1 MSRIKTKLIAEFGD
15 FQTPPQLAEAVCSL
29 VAKKRVRPAAVIEP
43 TCGRGNFLAA
53 AQKEFPTAGLIGYD
67 INPDYVSAAQ
77 QRLPQSSVSV
87 GNFFDL
93 DWRQLLDEL
102 PEPLLIV
109 GNPPWVTNS
118 ELGTLGSKNLPIKN
132 NFQNHR
138 GLDALT
144 GKSNF
149 DISEWMLMKLAEWL
163 SGREAT
169 LAMLCKT
176 VVARKALLH
185 TWKRNIPIGSAEIH
199 AIDANKHF
207 EAAVDACLLLCRFSP
222 NKPNKT
228 CKVYHSLGSK
238 PNGTLGFHEGRL
250 LADIGAYEELK
261 HLEGE
266 SLYRWRSGV
275 KHDCRN
281 VMEFHRQD
289 GRLINGFGEA
299 VDLEERY
306 LFPMLKSS
314 ELANGKTENPKRWML
329 VTQKTV
335 GEETGAIEH
344 QAPKTW
350 KYLTA
355 HAELLDGR
363 RSSIYQTRPRYSVF
377 GVGKYTFAP
386 WKVAISGFYK
396 RLFFA
401 KVGVFQGKPVVLDDT
416 AYFVDCDSEQ
426 EADLVCSLLNSD
438 MTRRFYSAFIFWDA
452 KRPITVSTL
461 KLLDI
466 QRLAESQHRLEALK
480 SCRPDL
486 FKGQLNLF

>member
-1 MSRIKTKLIAEFGD
+1 MTRTKTKLIAEFGD
-15 FQTPPQLAEAVCSL
+15 FQTPPPLAEAVCSL
-29 VAKKRVRPAAVIEP
+29 LGKKQVRPLTVIEP
-43 TCGRGNFLAA
+43 TCGRGNFLIA
-53 AQKEFPTAGLIGYD
+53 AQKEFPTARLIGFD
-67 INPDYVSAAQ
+67 INADYVQIAQ
-77 QRLPQSSVSV
+77 QRLSESSVSV

-93 DWRQLLDEL
+93 DWRKLLDDLSEAF
-102 PEPLLIV
+102 LLI

-118 ELGTLGSKNLPIKN
+118 ELGTLGSKNLPTKN
-132 NFQNHR
+132 NFQNYR

-149 DISEWMLMKLAEWL
+149 DISEWMLLKLIEWL

-176 VVARKALLH
+176 AVARKVLLQ
-185 TWKRNIPIGSAEIH
+185 TWKRNIPIGLAEIH

-207 EAAVDACLLLCRFSP
+207 AAAVDACLLLCRFSP
-222 NKPNKT
+222 NEHEKL
-228 CKVYHSLGSK
+228 CRVYQSLGSMPK
-238 PNGTLGFHEGRL
+238 GTLGYHEGRL
-250 LADIGAYEELK
+250 LADIRAYDGLK

-281 VMEFHRQD
+281 VMEFQKKD

-314 ELANGKTENPKRWML
+314 ELANGKTDSPQRWML
-329 VTQKTV
+329 VTQRLV
-335 GEETGAIEH
+335 GEETKGIEH
-344 QAPKTW
+344 EAPKTW
-350 KYLTA
+350 KYLNS

-363 RSSIYQTRPRYSVF
+363 KSTIYRSRPRFSVF
-377 GVGKYTFAP
+377 GVGKYTFAS

-396 RLFFA
+396 RLAFT
-401 KVGVFQGKPVVLDDT
+401 KVGSFQDKPILLDDT
-416 AYFVDCDSEQ
+416 AYFVDCHSEF

-438 MTRRFYSAFIFWDA
+438 LARRFYSAFIFWDA

-461 KLLDI
+461 NLLDI
-466 QRLAESQHRLEALK
+466 RKLAETQDRFEELK
-480 SCRPDL
+480 ACRADL
-486 FKGQLNLF
+486 FQGQLSLF